1 MPSTPKIG
9 DVPGEFRLSGGQLSG
24 GTFHLGDYS
33 LHEQRGNPVV
43 LAFYPG
49 DDTPVCT
56 AQLCSYSDGLEQLQ
70 SAGAVVWGISAQGLD
85 SHERFARARQLRM
98 PLLSDPDR
106 AVARSFGITVP
117 VIGLRR
123 SVFIIDAGGRLH
135 WKHVTALGATF
146 PPAAALASQ
155 LATLPV

>member
-24 GTFHLGDYS
+24 GAFHLGDYS

-155 LATLPV
+155 LAALPV

>member
-9 DVPGEFRLSGGQLSG
+9 DVPGEFRLAGGQLSG
-24 GTFHLGDYS
+24 ETFHLADYS

-70 SAGAVVWGISAQGLD
+70 SAGAVVWGISAQGID

-106 AVARSFGITVP
+106 AVARSFGITAP
-117 VIGLRR
+117 LIGLRR

-135 WKHVTALGATF
+135 WKHVTAVGATF